1 MIREESD
8 HLEPAAQWILCMM
21 TRCRPQVTGEF
32 YVAGHVLSGGRFFDG
47 HVLIDDGSVI
57 AVGEGPSP
65 VTPLANGIVLPG
77 LINAHTHVG
86 DAAVPPPPADLG
98 PAEIF
103 PPPDGYKHR
112 MLAQLPA
119 TELEAG
125 ITQYLDT
132 MRSKGTIEH
141 TDFREGG
148 LPGVDLIRSASG
160 QADTPPRSR
169 VFGRPAGMEFDS
181 KELDQLLASVDGIG
195 LSAAMDWPRQL
206 TMDVVTAAH
215 DMGKPVALH
224 CSESE
229 REELSW
235 VLDLEP
241 EFLVHMVFG
250 TNQDFRDLA
259 AADVPVAVCPR
270 STHKYTKAP
279 PVVAMTRAGVELRV
293 GSDNAMLQGPSV
305 LDDLIFLW
313 SQPGVRDHLDPMD
326 MLAWVLSSAK
336 SSNIQGGIG
345 VSAGSRDLAVLTFE
359 GSDPLA
365 FIEGPQALSAEL
377 VMIGGRVWR
386 R

>member
-1 MIREESD
+1 M
-8 HLEPAAQWILCMM
+8 QGILCMM
-21 TRCRPQVTGEF
+21 TRCRPQVTDSF

-47 HVLIDDGSVI
+47 HVLVDSSSVV
-57 AVGEGPSP
+57 AVGEGPPP
-65 VTPLANGIVLPG
+65 VPPRATGLVLPG

-86 DAAVPPPPADLG
+86 DAAVPPPPAGLG
-98 PAEIF
+98 PSEIF

-112 MLAQLPA
+112 MLAQLPEE
-119 TELEAG
+119 ELEAG
-125 ITQYLDT
+125 ITRYLEL
-132 MRSKGTIEH
+132 MRAQGTVEH

-148 LPGVDLIRSASG
+148 LPGVDLIRRASNKG
-160 QADTPPRSR
+160 EAPPRSR

-195 LSAAMDWPRQL
+195 LSAAMDWPRKL
-206 TMDVVTAAH
+206 TMDVVTATH

-241 EFLVHMVFG
+241 QFLVHMVLG
-250 TNQDFRDLA
+250 TDQDFRDLA
-259 AADVPVAVCPR
+259 AARVPVVVCPR
-270 STHKYTKAP
+270 STHKFTKAP

-313 SQPGVRDHLDPMD
+313 SQPGVRDHLDPME

-336 SSNIQGGIG
+336 GSNTQGGIG

-365 FIEGPQALSAEL
+365 FIEGSHGPSAEL
-377 VMIGGRVWR
+377 VMIEGRVWSR
-386 R
+386 